1 MNIRVHAA
9 AAATFCAMVS
19 LGTGAS
25 AQIPQPKHPAKA
37 APSAPLT
44 KPLVAETVVKL
55 PTAAVVPTKPPVV
68 TAVAPR
74 TPLTGP
80 GPRRSIIFVGGKPQG
95 GGDAALNP
103 QPIPPGHV
111 NPGDPIR

>member
-1 MNIRVHAA
+1 MNIRFAA
-9 AAATFCAMVS
+9 AAAVTFCAMIS
-19 LGTGAS
+19 LCAGAS
-25 AQIPQPKHPAKA
+25 AQVPQPKHPAKA
-37 APSAPLT
+37 APPT
-44 KPLVAETVVKL
+44 RPLVAQTVVKL
-55 PTAAVVPTKPPVV
+55 PTAAVTPTKPPVV

-80 GPRRSIIFVGGKPQG
+80 ERGIIFVGGKPQG

>member
-19 LGTGAS
+19 LCTGAS
-25 AQIPQPKHPAKA
+25 AQVPRPKHPPKA

-44 KPLVAETVVKL
+44 TPLVAETVVKL
-55 PTAAVVPTKPPVV
+55 PTAAVAPKKPPVV

-74 TPLTGP
+74 MPLTAP
-80 GPRRSIIFVGGKPQG
+80 GRSIIFVGGKPQG

>member
-1 MNIRVHAA
+1 MNTRLHAA
-9 AAATFCAMVS
+9 AAVSVCAMVG
-19 LGTGAS
+19 LCAAAS

-55 PTAAVVPTKPPVV
+55 PTAAVAPTKPPVV

-74 TPLTGP
+74 TPLTAP
-80 GPRRSIIFVGGKPQG
+80 GRSIIFVGGKPQS

>member
-1 MNIRVHAA
+1 MNIRARAA

-19 LGTGAS
+19 LCTAAGAQ
-25 AQIPQPKHPAKA
+25 APQPKHPAKA
-37 APSAPLT
+37 APPT
-44 KPLVAETVVKL
+44 RPLVAETVVKL
-55 PTAAVVPTKPPVV
+55 PTATVVPAKPPVV

-74 TPLTGP
+74 MPLTTP
-80 GPRRSIIFVGGKPQG
+80 GRSIIFVGGKPQ